1 MAGMSAESP
10 GPGPGPGSPGPGSP
24 GSGTGGS
31 GMGSTGHG
39 SGSGA
44 PDGTAGQRVPR
55 WYDADAGPVVR
66 PYAMTRGRTS
76 SHSRHRLDLIALV
89 VPEPAADDP
98 GRDQTLA
105 PEHVAI
111 VELCSDAPQSIA
123 ELAAELDLPVG
134 VVRVLVGDLV
144 DDELVHVTRP
154 VPPAEL
160 PDVNILRE
168 VIHGLRAL

>member
-1 MAGMSAESP
+1 MSADSRRGTNP
-10 GPGPGPGSPGPGSP
+10 RPTDSGSAGPGSTGLGSSGPGS
-24 GSGTGGS
+24 TD
-31 GMGSTGHG
+31 
-39 SGSGA
+39 A
-44 PDGTAGQRVPR
+44 TAADPQSSR
-55 WYDADAGPVVR
+55 WYDAEAGPVVR

-76 SHSRHRLDLIALV
+76 SASRHRLDLIALV
-89 VPEPAADDP
+89 VPEPAAEDP

-105 PEHVAI
+105 PEHVTI

-123 ELAAELDLPVG
+123 ELAAGLDLPVG

-144 DDELVHVTRP
+144 EDELVHVTRP

-168 VIHGLRAL
+168 VINGLRAL

>member
-1 MAGMSAESP
+1 MSAESP
-10 GPGPGPGSPGPGSP
+10 GSPDTPARP
-24 GSGTGGS
+24 RT
-31 GMGSTGHG
+31 
-39 SGSGA
+39 
-44 PDGTAGQRVPR
+44 PR

-76 SHSRHRLDLIALV
+76 SASRHRLDLIAIV

-98 GRDQTLA
+98 GRDQMLS
-105 PEHVAI
+105 PEHVEI
-111 VELCSDAPQSIA
+111 VELCSELPQSIA
-123 ELAAELDLPVG
+123 ELASALDLPVG

-144 DDELVHVTRP
+144 EDELVHVTRP

-168 VIHGLRAL
+168 VINGLRAL

>member
-1 MAGMSAESP
+1 MSADSSRGAVS
-10 GPGPGPGSPGPGSP
+10 GPPAA
-24 GSGTGGS
+24 
-31 GMGSTGHG
+31 STV
-39 SGSGA
+39 SQSS
-44 PDGTAGQRVPR
+44 R

-76 SHSRHRLDLIALV
+76 SASRHRLDLIAIV

-98 GRDQTLA
+98 GRDQTLS
-105 PEHVAI
+105 PEHVEI
-111 VELCSDAPQSIA
+111 VELCSDMPQSIA
-123 ELAAELDLPVG
+123 ELAAGLDLPVG

-144 DDELVHVTRP
+144 EDELVHVTRP

-168 VIHGLRAL
+168 VINGLRAL

>member
-1 MAGMSAESP
+1 MAGMSADSP
-10 GPGPGPGSPGPGSP
+10 WDAGPGSP
-24 GSGTGGS
+24 
-31 GMGSTGHG
+31 
-39 SGSGA
+39 
-44 PDGTAGQRVPR
+44 DGTVDPQASR

-76 SHSRHRLDLIALV
+76 SASRHRLDLIALV

-111 VELCSDAPQSIA
+111 VELCSDRPQSIA

-144 DDELVHVTRP
+144 EDELVHVTRP

-168 VIHGLRAL
+168 VINGLRAL